1 MLAETPPQTETD
13 IFPEKTNT
21 SSDPP
26 KVFGCM
32 LLLVMLLTYEIW
44 ILVDRSQ

>member
-1 MLAETPPQTETD
+1 MSAETPTQTETD
-13 IFPEKTNT
+13 KFTEKTNT

-32 LLLVMLLTYEIW
+32 LLLVMQLTYEIW
-44 ILVDRSQ
+44 ILVDGSQ